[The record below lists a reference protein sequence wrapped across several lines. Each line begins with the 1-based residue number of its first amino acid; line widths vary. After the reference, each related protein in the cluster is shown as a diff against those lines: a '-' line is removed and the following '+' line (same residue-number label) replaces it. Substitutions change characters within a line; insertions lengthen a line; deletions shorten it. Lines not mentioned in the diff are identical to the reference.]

1 MSQYQI
7 SLSLT
12 LLLGLPIPAVLE
24 SSSVCPC
31 GKNHDFY
38 GCLRLDCKQN
48 IGRVNRA
55 AHDLVQLA
63 LKKYQHL
70 DLCVVD
76 NDNEMRKQFPH
87 HSS

>member
-1 MSQYQI
+1 MSQHQM

-63 LKKYQHL
+63 LQKEFQRLNIHIA
-70 DLCVVD
+70 D
-76 NDNEMRKQFPH
+76 NDHELRR
-87 HSS
+87 